1 MKRYVRFLIK
11 IKYRVINLKIF
22 ISELIKI
29 SCGNSIRKMSDKTHT
44 SKVKLFYSDKN
55 SQDHKKNA
63 QKLYVT
69 STSRSSVKR
78 KLVSQTQKLET
89 QFENQKSYHPVSSG
103 IDNLAKVFYEYNSA
117 ETGADGQPLFKDSR
131 RLNGHYGHD
140 LYLAHNANIVDYAN
154 EPEKDPWWYLECIL
168 EDWNLSPRHNL
179 MNCMILG
186 IIFLFLVV
194 SIVVFF
200 IYRKKMEKQVNEDRF
215 WSEYDRE
222 YEIYFAD
229 DIIDI

>member
-1 MKRYVRFLIK
+1 MNKNVKFLMK

-22 ISELIKI
+22 ISKLIKI

-44 SKVKLFYSDKN
+44 SKVKLFYSDNN

-63 QKLYVT
+63 QKLYVN
-69 STSRSSVKR
+69 STLVNKR
-78 KLVSQTQKLET
+78 KPVSQTQKPEASDEA
-89 QFENQKSYHPVSSG
+89 QFEKPYHPVSSG

-131 RLNGHYGHD
+131 RLNGHLGHD

-154 EPEKDPWWYLECIL
+154 EPAKDPWWYLKCIL

-194 SIVVFF
+194 SVVVFF
-200 IYRKKMEKQVNEDRF
+200 VYRKKMQKQINEDRF

-229 DIIDI
+229 DVI